1 MWFGL
6 KNVSVAQKISRI
18 AVLTTSVA
26 LVLSS
31 VAFMTLEFVSF
42 RDRMVDDLSTLAL
55 VIGANSAQ
63 SIELN
68 SADAVEASL
77 KALRNKPHIVS
88 AVTYSRSGEVLAR
101 YERDPGTLWAPPE
114 YVPRAMSEFV
124 DQHLVLRQ
132 PVERGRDVVG
142 AIYIKSDSHELYE
155 RLTQHGWMTV
165 LILFVSSLL
174 ALFLAAQLRK
184 VITDPIDR
192 LSRAA
197 KTVSNDQDFS
207 INVERT
213 ADDEIGELTDGFNDM
228 LWEIGT
234 RNHELLRAHDE
245 LETRVEKRTRDLAVA
260 KERAEAAD
268 KAKTEFLAN
277 MSHEIRT
284 PMTAILG
291 FSDLLLNPGQSV
303 SDRVSCIQTV
313 RRNGEHLLN
322 IINDILDISKIEAG
336 KMTLEKLEVSPIQLL
351 ADVKS
356 LMQHKALEKN
366 LEFVVEYES
375 AMPDKIIT
383 DPTRLRQM
391 LVNLIGNAI
400 KFTEKGRVELIAGM
414 CPPVEGQN
422 PSVSFQ
428 VKDTGIGM
436 SQYQVDKI
444 FQPFEQADSS
454 VTRQFGGTGLGLTI
468 TKRLA
473 ELLGGDIKAQ
483 SVPGLGSVFTL
494 TIAPGGLDS
503 CNFIEDPVAA
513 MLAASETVQQ
523 ETQVVSLH
531 GKVLLAEDGFDNQ
544 RLISY
549 RVEQAGAQVQVA
561 DNGRIAFDEAMRA
574 WQKDEPY
581 DVILMDMQMPEMDGY
596 TAAAKLRAEGYKGP
610 IIALTAHAM
619 SGDREKCIQAGC
631 DEYTTK
637 PIKVHELLM
646 LIDKFTRP
654 KRPGSDRVMDPG
666 LANGEAA
673 TTGVAPV
680 QAKLVKETTS
690 VAKVDAVDE
699 EQTSQLS
706 EDELLLSEFHSDP
719 EMSDL
724 VGIFIDSLSERLL
737 QIESA
742 VEHHDFDAL
751 ERMTHQI
758 AGAAGGYGFPSITV
772 AARKVENMI
781 RNNKK
786 VDSILVAADSLSKL
800 CTLACQSHVQC
811 V

>member
-1 MWFGL
+1 MFDFDE
-6 KNVSVAQKISRI
+6 N
-18 AVLTTSVA
+18 
-26 LVLSS
+26 
-31 VAFMTLEFVSF
+31 
-42 RDRMVDDLSTLAL
+42 
-55 VIGANSAQ
+55 
-63 SIELN
+63 
-68 SADAVEASL
+68 
-77 KALRNKPHIVS
+77 
-88 AVTYSRSGEVLAR
+88 
-101 YERDPGTLWAPPE
+101 
-114 YVPRAMSEFV
+114 
-124 DQHLVLRQ
+124 HLVLRQ
-132 PVERGRDVVG
+132 PVERGREVVG
-142 AIYIKSDSHELYE
+142 AIYIKSDIEEMYE
-155 RLTQHGWMTV
+155 RLRQHGWMTALV
-165 LILFVSSLL
+165 LLAASLL
-174 ALFLAAQLRK
+174 ALFLASQLRK

-268 KAKTEFLAN
+268 RAKTEFLAN

-291 FSDLLLNPGQSV
+291 FSDLLLNPSQSV

-313 RRNGEHLLN
+313 RRNGEHLLH

-375 AMPDKIIT
+375 AMPDKMVT

-414 CPPVEGQN
+414 CPSEEGKSQ
-422 PSVSFQ
+422 SISFQ

-494 TIAPGGLDS
+494 TVAPGGLET
-503 CNFIEDPVAA
+503 CTMIEDPMAA
-513 MLAASETVQQ
+513 MLAAGETVQQ
-523 ETQVVSLH
+523 DTQVVSLH
-531 GKVLLAEDGFDNQ
+531 GKVLLAEDGFDN
-544 RLISY
+544 
-549 RVEQAGAQVQVA
+549 
-561 DNGRIAFDEAMRA
+561 
-574 WQKDEPY
+574 
-581 DVILMDMQMPEMDGY
+581 
-596 TAAAKLRAEGYKGP
+596 
-610 IIALTAHAM
+610 
-619 SGDREKCIQAGC
+619 
-631 DEYTTK
+631 
-637 PIKVHELLM
+637 
-646 LIDKFTRP
+646 
-654 KRPGSDRVMDPG
+654 
-666 LANGEAA
+666 
-673 TTGVAPV
+673 
-680 QAKLVKETTS
+680 S
-690 VAKVDAVDE
+690 V
-699 EQTSQLS
+699 
-706 EDELLLSEFHSDP
+706 
-719 EMSDL
+719 
-724 VGIFIDSLSERLL
+724 
-737 QIESA
+737 
-742 VEHHDFDAL
+742 
-751 ERMTHQI
+751 
-758 AGAAGGYGFPSITV
+758 
-772 AARKVENMI
+772 
-781 RNNKK
+781 
-786 VDSILVAADSLSKL
+786 
-800 CTLACQSHVQC
+800 
-811 V
+811 